1 MVFGNCFP
9 IDSPTPTQIVQNTAI
24 STTPQIE
31 KPGQMKITS
40 LNTFHANDG
49 QRNAIF
55 LEIETD
61 DGITGLGEAYSVGPD
76 RSVISMLEEMSPW
89 FVGQDPARIEWL
101 IRRAK
106 NTMRFP
112 LGQVAWSAISAID
125 IALWD
130 IAGKRAGEPVY
141 KLLGGKTRDK
151 VRVYH
156 GIYGDSPEKIGEHAL
171 ELMDEGYS
179 AFKTS
184 PLPSNWREIPWR
196 QAVRE
201 AEKRMRAIR
210 DAIGDSPDLA
220 VDVHVA
226 IRETALSLELAKAI
240 TPFRLMFIEEPA
252 RAEFIES
259 SAELRKQFRVA
270 LATGENLY
278 GLHRYTELLNADAV
292 DIIQPDMLCCGGL
305 LEAKKIAAVAEAHYV
320 TVAPHNPLG
329 LLSTAAGVHHAASI
343 NNFTILEW
351 HGDHKKKKAE
361 FINESWVPVNGYFEL
376 PTSPGIGMTL
386 NHDVIAA
393 NPPAHWD
400 RGFAGYPD
408 GSPGFL

>member
-1 MVFGNCFP
+1 
-9 IDSPTPTQIVQNTAI
+9 
-24 STTPQIE
+24 
-31 KPGQMKITS
+31 MKITDIK
-40 LNTFHANDG
+40 TFHANDG
-49 QRNAIF
+49 QRNSIF

-61 DGITGLGEAYSVGPD
+61 EGITGVGEAYSIGPD
-76 RSVISMLEEMSPW
+76 RSVIAMIDEMKPW
-89 FVGQDPARIEWL
+89 FVGQDPGRIEWL

-112 LGQVAWSAISAID
+112 LGQVAWSAISGID
-125 IALWD
+125 LALWD
-130 IAGKRAGEPVY
+130 IAGKAAGLPVY
-141 KLLGGKTRDK
+141 SLLGGKTRDR

-156 GIYGDSPEKIGEHAL
+156 GIYGDSPEEVGEHAVR
-171 ELMDEGYS
+171 LMDEGYS

-196 QAVRE
+196 KTLRE
-201 AEKRMRAIR
+201 AEHRMSAIR

-226 IRETALSLELAKAI
+226 IRETALSLELARVI
-240 TPFRLMFIEEPA
+240 IPYRLMFIEEPA

-259 SAELRKQFRVA
+259 SAALRREFRVA

-292 DIIQPDMLCCGGL
+292 DIIQPDLLCCGGL

-329 LLSTAAGVHHAASI
+329 LISTAAGVHHAASI
-343 NNFTILEW
+343 NNFAILEW
-351 HGDHKKKKAE
+351 HGDHKKKKSE
-361 FINESWVPVNGYFEL
+361 FINESWIPVNGYFEL
-376 PTSPGIGMTL
+376 PTQPGLGMTL
-386 NHDVIAA
+386 NHDAIAA
-393 NPPAHWD
+393 SPPAPWD
-400 RGFAGYPD
+400 RGFAAYSD

>member
-1 MVFGNCFP
+1 
-9 IDSPTPTQIVQNTAI
+9 
-24 STTPQIE
+24 
-31 KPGQMKITS
+31 MKITDIK
-40 LNTFHANDG
+40 TFHANDG
-49 QRNAIF
+49 QRNSIF

-61 DGITGLGEAYSVGPD
+61 EGITGVGEAYSIGPD
-76 RSVISMLEEMSPW
+76 RSVIAMIDEMKPW
-89 FVGQDPARIEWL
+89 FVGQDPGRIEWL

-112 LGQVAWSAISAID
+112 LGQVAWSAISGID
-125 IALWD
+125 LALWD
-130 IAGKRAGEPVY
+130 IAGKAAGLPVY
-141 KLLGGKTRDK
+141 SLLGGKTRDR

-156 GIYGDSPEKIGEHAL
+156 GIYGDSPEEVGEHAVR
-171 ELMDEGYS
+171 LMDEGYS

-196 QAVRE
+196 QALRE
-201 AEKRMRAIR
+201 AEHRMSAIR

-226 IRETALSLELAKAI
+226 IRETALSLELARVI
-240 TPFRLMFIEEPA
+240 TPYRLMFIEEPA

-259 SAELRKQFRVA
+259 SAALRREFRVA

-292 DIIQPDMLCCGGL
+292 DIIQPDLLCCGGL

-329 LLSTAAGVHHAASI
+329 LISTAAGVHHAASI
-343 NNFTILEW
+343 NNFAILEW
-351 HGDHKKKKAE
+351 HGDHRKKKSA
-361 FINESWVPVNGYFEL
+361 FINESWIPVDGYFEL
-376 PTSPGIGMTL
+376 PTQPGLGMTL
-386 NHDVIAA
+386 NHDAIAA
-393 NPPAHWD
+393 NPPAPWD
-400 RGFAGYPD
+400 RGFATYSD

>member
-1 MVFGNCFP
+1 
-9 IDSPTPTQIVQNTAI
+9 
-24 STTPQIE
+24 
-31 KPGQMKITS
+31 MKITDIK
-40 LNTFHANDG
+40 TFHANDG
-49 QRNAIF
+49 QRNNIF
-55 LEIETD
+55 LEIETNA
-61 DGITGLGEAYSVGPD
+61 GIAGVGEAYSIGPD
-76 RSVISMLEEMSPW
+76 RSVIAMIEEMKSW
-89 FVGQDPARIEWL
+89 FIGQDPGRIEWL

-106 NTMRFP
+106 NTLRFP
-112 LGQVAWSAISAID
+112 LGQVAWSAISGID
-125 IALWD
+125 LALWD
-130 IAGKRAGEPVY
+130 IAGKAAGLPVY
-141 KLLGGKTRDK
+141 SLLGGKTRER

-156 GIYGDSPEKIGEHAL
+156 GIYGDSPEEVGEHAVR
-171 ELMDEGYS
+171 LMDEGYS

-196 QAVRE
+196 QALRE
-201 AEKRMRAIR
+201 ADQRMSAIR

-226 IRETALSLELAKAI
+226 IRETALSLELARVI
-240 TPFRLMFIEEPA
+240 TPYRLMFIEEPA

-259 SAELRKQFRVA
+259 SAELRREFRVA

-292 DIIQPDMLCCGGL
+292 DIIQPDLLCCGGL

-329 LLSTAAGVHHAASI
+329 LISTAAGVHHAASI
-343 NNFTILEW
+343 NNFAILEW
-351 HGDHKKKKAE
+351 HGDHKKKKSE

-376 PTSPGIGMTL
+376 PTQPGLGMTL
-386 NHDVIAA
+386 NHDAISA
-393 NPPAHWD
+393 NHPAQWD
-400 RGFAGYPD
+400 RGFATYSD

>member
-1 MVFGNCFP
+1 
-9 IDSPTPTQIVQNTAI
+9 
-24 STTPQIE
+24 
-31 KPGQMKITS
+31 MKITDIK
-40 LNTFHANDG
+40 TFHANDG
-49 QRNAIF
+49 QRNSIF

-61 DGITGLGEAYSVGPD
+61 EGITGVGEAYSIGPD
-76 RSVISMLEEMSPW
+76 RSVIAMIDEMKPW
-89 FVGQDPARIEWL
+89 FVGQDPGRIEWL

-112 LGQVAWSAISAID
+112 LGQVAWSAISGID
-125 IALWD
+125 LALWD
-130 IAGKRAGEPVY
+130 IAGKAAGLPVY
-141 KLLGGKTRDK
+141 SLLGGKTRDR

-156 GIYGDSPEKIGEHAL
+156 GIYGDSPEEVGEHAVR
-171 ELMDEGYS
+171 LMDEGYS

-196 QAVRE
+196 QTLRE
-201 AEKRMRAIR
+201 AEHRMSAIR

-226 IRETALSLELAKAI
+226 IRETALSLELARVI
-240 TPFRLMFIEEPA
+240 TPYRLMFIEEPA

-259 SAELRKQFRVA
+259 SAALRREFRVA

-278 GLHRYTELLNADAV
+278 GLHRFTELLNADAV
-292 DIIQPDMLCCGGL
+292 DIIQPDLLCCGGL

-329 LLSTAAGVHHAASI
+329 LISTAAGVHHAASI
-343 NNFTILEW
+343 NNFAILEW
-351 HGDHKKKKAE
+351 HGDHKKKKSE
-361 FINESWVPVNGYFEL
+361 FINESWIPVNGYFEL
-376 PTSPGIGMTL
+376 PTQPGLGMTL
-386 NHDVIAA
+386 NHDAIAA
-393 NPPAHWD
+393 SPPAPWD
-400 RGFAGYPD
+400 RGFAAYSD

>member
-1 MVFGNCFP
+1 
-9 IDSPTPTQIVQNTAI
+9 
-24 STTPQIE
+24 
-31 KPGQMKITS
+31 MKITDIK
-40 LNTFHANDG
+40 TFHANDG
-49 QRNAIF
+49 QRNNIF

-61 DGITGLGEAYSVGPD
+61 EGITGVGEAYSIGPD
-76 RSVISMLEEMSPW
+76 SSVISMIDEMKIW
-89 FVGQDPARIEWL
+89 FIGQDPGRIEWL

-112 LGQVAWSAISAID
+112 LGQVAWSAISGID
-125 IALWD
+125 LALWD
-130 IAGKRAGEPVY
+130 IAGKAARVPVY
-141 KLLGGKTRDK
+141 SLLGGKTRDR

-156 GIYGDSPEKIGEHAL
+156 GIYGDSPAKVGEHAVQ
-171 ELMDEGYS
+171 LMDEGYS

-196 QAVRE
+196 QVLRE
-201 AEKRMRAIR
+201 ADERMAAIR

-226 IRETALSLELAKAI
+226 IRETTLSLELARVI
-240 TPFRLMFIEEPA
+240 TPYRLMFIEEPS

-259 SAELRKQFRVA
+259 AAELKREFRVA

-329 LLSTAAGVHHAASI
+329 LLSTAAGVHHSASI
-343 NNFTILEW
+343 NNFAILEW
-351 HGDHKKKKAE
+351 HGDHKKKKSE

-376 PTSPGIGMTL
+376 PTEPGLGMTL
-386 NHDVIAA
+386 NHEAIAA
-393 NPPAHWD
+393 NPPAQWD
-400 RGFAGYPD
+400 RGFATYAD

>member
-1 MVFGNCFP
+1 
-9 IDSPTPTQIVQNTAI
+9 
-24 STTPQIE
+24 
-31 KPGQMKITS
+31 MKITDIK
-40 LNTFHANDG
+40 TFHANDG
-49 QRNAIF
+49 QRNSIF

-61 DGITGLGEAYSVGPD
+61 EGITGVGEAYSIGPD
-76 RSVISMLEEMSPW
+76 RSVIAMIDEMKPW
-89 FVGQDPARIEWL
+89 FVGQDPGRIEWL

-112 LGQVAWSAISAID
+112 LGQVAWSAISGID
-125 IALWD
+125 LALWD
-130 IAGKRAGEPVY
+130 IAGKAAGLPVY
-141 KLLGGKTRDK
+141 SLLGGKTRDR

-156 GIYGDSPEKIGEHAL
+156 GIYGDSPEEVGEHAVR
-171 ELMDEGYS
+171 LMDEGYS

-196 QAVRE
+196 KTLRE
-201 AEKRMRAIR
+201 AEHRMSAIR

-226 IRETALSLELAKAI
+226 IRETALSLELARVI
-240 TPFRLMFIEEPA
+240 TPYRLMFIEEPA

-259 SAELRKQFRVA
+259 SAALRREFRVA

-278 GLHRYTELLNADAV
+278 GLHRFTELLNADAV
-292 DIIQPDMLCCGGL
+292 DIIQPDLLCCGGL

-329 LLSTAAGVHHAASI
+329 LISTAAGVHHAASI
-343 NNFTILEW
+343 NNFAILEW
-351 HGDHKKKKAE
+351 HGDHKKKKSE
-361 FINESWVPVNGYFEL
+361 FINESWIPVNGYFEL
-376 PTSPGIGMTL
+376 PTQPGLGMTL
-386 NHDVIAA
+386 NHDAIAA
-393 NPPAHWD
+393 SPPAPWD
-400 RGFAGYPD
+400 RGFAAYSD

>member
-1 MVFGNCFP
+1 
-9 IDSPTPTQIVQNTAI
+9 
-24 STTPQIE
+24 
-31 KPGQMKITS
+31 MKITDIK
-40 LNTFHANDG
+40 TFHANDG
-49 QRNAIF
+49 QRNSIF

-61 DGITGLGEAYSVGPD
+61 EGITGVGEAYSIGPD
-76 RSVISMLEEMSPW
+76 RSVIAMIDEMKPW
-89 FVGQDPARIEWL
+89 FVGQDPGRIEWL

-112 LGQVAWSAISAID
+112 LGQVAWSAISGID
-125 IALWD
+125 LALWD
-130 IAGKRAGEPVY
+130 IAGKAAGLPVY
-141 KLLGGKTRDK
+141 SLLGGKTRDR

-156 GIYGDSPEKIGEHAL
+156 GIYGDSPEEVGEHAVR
-171 ELMDEGYS
+171 LMDEGYS

-196 QAVRE
+196 QTLRE
-201 AEKRMRAIR
+201 AEHRMSAIR

-226 IRETALSLELAKAI
+226 IRETALSLELARVI
-240 TPFRLMFIEEPA
+240 TPYRLMFIEEPA

-259 SAELRKQFRVA
+259 SAALRREFRVA

-278 GLHRYTELLNADAV
+278 GLHRFTELLNADAV
-292 DIIQPDMLCCGGL
+292 DIIQPDLLCCGGL

-329 LLSTAAGVHHAASI
+329 LISTAAGVHHAASI
-343 NNFTILEW
+343 NNFAILEW
-351 HGDHKKKKAE
+351 HGDHRKKKSE
-361 FINESWVPVNGYFEL
+361 FINESWIPVDGYFEL
-376 PTSPGIGMTL
+376 PTQPGLGMTL
-386 NHDVIAA
+386 NHDAIAA
-393 NPPAHWD
+393 NPPAPWD
-400 RGFAGYPD
+400 RGFATYSD

>member
-1 MVFGNCFP
+1 
-9 IDSPTPTQIVQNTAI
+9 
-24 STTPQIE
+24 
-31 KPGQMKITS
+31 MKITKI
-40 LNTFHANDG
+40 NTYHASDG
-49 QRNAIF
+49 RRNNIF
-55 LEIETD
+55 IEVETD
-61 DGITGLGEAYSVGPD
+61 EGITGTGEAYSIGPD
-76 RSVISMLEEMSPW
+76 KSVISMIEEMEPW
-89 FVGQDPARIEWL
+89 FIGQDPSRIEWL

-130 IAGKRAGEPVY
+130 VSGKVAGVPVY
-141 KLLGGKTRDK
+141 VLLGGKTRDR

-156 GIYGDSPEKIGEHAL
+156 AIYGDSPKLLAENAQQLIE
-171 ELMDEGYS
+171 EGYS

-184 PLPSNWREIPWR
+184 PVPSNWRELPWR
-196 QAVRE
+196 QVLQMADE
-201 AEKRMRAIR
+201 RMKTIR

-226 IRETALSLELAKAI
+226 IRETSQALELARVI
-240 TPFRLMFIEEPA
+240 TPYKLMFIEEPA

-259 SAELRKQFRVA
+259 SAELRKTFRVA

-278 GLHRYTELLNADAV
+278 GVHRFTELLNADAV
-292 DIIQPDMLCCGGL
+292 DIIQPDLLCCGGF
-305 LEAKKIAAVAEAHYV
+305 LEAKKIAAIAEAHYV

-329 LLSTAAGVHHAASI
+329 LISTAAGVHHAASI

-351 HGDHKKKKAE
+351 HGDDKKKKSE
-361 FINESWVPVNGYFEL
+361 LINESWVPKDGYFEL
-376 PTSPGIGMTL
+376 PTDPGIGMTL
-386 NHDVIAA
+386 NHDAINA
-393 NPPAHWD
+393 NHPLNWD
-400 RGFAGYPD
+400 RGFASYSD

>member
-1 MVFGNCFP
+1 
-9 IDSPTPTQIVQNTAI
+9 
-24 STTPQIE
+24 
-31 KPGQMKITS
+31 MKITDIK
-40 LNTFHANDG
+40 TFHANDG
-49 QRNAIF
+49 QRNSIF

-61 DGITGLGEAYSVGPD
+61 EGITGVGEAYSIGPD
-76 RSVISMLEEMSPW
+76 RSVIAMIDEMKPW
-89 FVGQDPARIEWL
+89 FVGQDPGRIEWL

-112 LGQVAWSAISAID
+112 LGQVAWSAISGID
-125 IALWD
+125 LALWD
-130 IAGKRAGEPVY
+130 IAGKAAGLPVY
-141 KLLGGKTRDK
+141 SLLGGKTRDR

-156 GIYGDSPEKIGEHAL
+156 GIYGDSPEEVGEHAVR
-171 ELMDEGYS
+171 LMDEGYS

-196 QAVRE
+196 QTLRE
-201 AEKRMRAIR
+201 AEHRMSAIR

-226 IRETALSLELAKAI
+226 IRETALSLELARVI
-240 TPFRLMFIEEPA
+240 TPYRLMFIEEPA

-259 SAELRKQFRVA
+259 SAALRREFRVA
-270 LATGENLY
+270 LASGENLY

-292 DIIQPDMLCCGGL
+292 DIIQPDLLCCGGL

-329 LLSTAAGVHHAASI
+329 LISTAAGVHHAASI
-343 NNFTILEW
+343 NNFAILEW
-351 HGDHKKKKAE
+351 HGDHRKKKSE
-361 FINESWVPVNGYFEL
+361 FINESWIPVDGYFEL
-376 PTSPGIGMTL
+376 PTQPGLGMTL
-386 NHDVIAA
+386 NHDAIAA
-393 NPPAHWD
+393 NPPAPWD
-400 RGFAGYPD
+400 RGFATYSD

>member
-1 MVFGNCFP
+1 
-9 IDSPTPTQIVQNTAI
+9 
-24 STTPQIE
+24 
-31 KPGQMKITS
+31 MKITEIK
-40 LNTFHANDG
+40 TFHASDG
-49 QRNAIF
+49 QRNNIF

-61 DGITGLGEAYSVGPD
+61 EGITGVGEAYSIGPD
-76 RSVISMLEEMSPW
+76 RSVISMIEEMKPW
-89 FVGQDPARIEWL
+89 FVGQDPGRIEWL

-112 LGQVAWSAISAID
+112 LGQVAWSAISGID
-125 IALWD
+125 LALWD
-130 IAGKRAGEPVY
+130 IAGKAAGVPVY
-141 KLLGGKTRDK
+141 SLLGGRTRDR

-156 GIYGDSPEKIGEHAL
+156 GVYGDSPAGLAERAL
-171 ELMDEGYS
+171 ELADEGYS

-196 QAVRE
+196 QALRAADERMAAMRE
-201 AEKRMRAIR
+201 AV
-210 DAIGDSPDLA
+210 GDSPDLA

-226 IRETALSLELAKAI
+226 IRETTLSLELARVI
-240 TPFRLMFIEEPA
+240 TPYRLMFIEEPA

-259 SAELRKQFRVA
+259 TAELRREFRVA

-278 GLHRYTELLNADAV
+278 GLHRYTELLDADAV

-343 NNFTILEW
+343 NNFAILEW
-351 HGDHKKKKAE
+351 HGDHKKKKSE
-361 FINESWVPVNGYFEL
+361 FINESWIPVDGYFEL
-376 PTSPGIGMTL
+376 PTQPGLGMTL
-386 NHDVIAA
+386 NHDAIAA
-393 NPPAHWD
+393 NPAAHWD
-400 RGFAGYPD
+400 RGFATYGD